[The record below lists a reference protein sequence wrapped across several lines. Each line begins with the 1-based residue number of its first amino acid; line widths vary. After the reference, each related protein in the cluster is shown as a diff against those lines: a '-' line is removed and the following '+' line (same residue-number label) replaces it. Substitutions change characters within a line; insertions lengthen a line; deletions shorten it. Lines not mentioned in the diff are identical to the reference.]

1 LFESY
6 DKHELPEKAEN
17 LLLGIELNLSMLC
30 LAQNMYAR
38 NYNVVAQMHE
48 AWQQF
53 IFWKKS
59 INYQRA
65 MRRMDEIRITI
76 MIIVW

>member
-1 LFESY
+1 LLSESY

-38 NYNVVAQMHE
+38 NYNVVAQMQE

-53 IFWKKS
+53 IFLEKK
-59 INYQRA
+59 Y
-65 MRRMDEIRITI
+65 
-76 MIIVW
+76 